1 MWKVMEMMWWYG
13 PGMNAWGY
21 TAMTVSMVLFWTL
34 VIVGVVALVRYRG
47 KQDTTA
53 RPTPEELLAERY
65 ARGEI
70 DEAEYH
76 QRLDVLTHG
85 PRPLARP

>member
-1 MWKVMEMMWWYG
+1 MMWCYR
-13 PGMNAWGY
+13 PGMDGWGY
-21 TAMTVSMVLFWTL
+21 GLMTVNMVLFWAL
-34 VIVGVVALVRYRG
+34 VIFGVVALIRYLNRG
-47 KQDTTA
+47 DRNTIA
-53 RPTPEELLAERY
+53 RPGPEELLAERY

-76 QRLDVLTHG
+76 ERLDVVTHG